1 MKIIL
6 TAASPGIDSNL
17 DSRFGRCAYLLL
29 VDTETMEWNAY
40 PNPGL
45 STSGGAGIKAAQFVA
60 DQGATAVLSG
70 NFGPNAFNALQTA
83 GISMYLYGDSPTVTQ
98 VLERFKNG
106 QLMQVGK
113 SILPERDESHHGRS
127 L

>member
-1 MKIIL
+1 MKIML
-6 TAASPGIDSNL
+6 TAASPGFDSDL

-45 STSGGAGIKAAQFVA
+45 TTSSGAGIKAAQFVA

-70 NFGPNAFNALQTA
+70 NFGPHAFKALQTS
-83 GISMYLYGDSPTVTQ
+83 GIGMYLYGDSPTVTQ

-106 QLMQVGK
+106 QLIQIGEPTH
-113 SILPERDESHHGRS
+113 PECDESHHGRS
-127 L
+127 

>member
-6 TAASPGIDSNL
+6 TAASTGINTEL

-45 STSGGAGIKAAQFVA
+45 AASGGAGIKAAQFVA
-60 DQGATAVLSG
+60 DQGAVAVLSG
-70 NFGPNAFNALQTA
+70 NFGPHAFEALQTA
-83 GISMYLYGDSPTVTQ
+83 GIGMYLYGDSPTVPQ

-106 QLMQVGK
+106 QLMQVGE
-113 SILPERDESHHGRS
+113 PTRPGCDEGRQGQS
-127 L
+127 